1 MKRINKD
8 DDEEDEDGLDE
19 DLEGFVEKGPIAGDA
34 EEIAAGDAAARAL
47 FAAQQDEDEKQR
59 TKETLQAV
67 LFG

>member
-47 FAAQQDEDEKQR
+47 FAAQQDEDEK
-59 TKETLQAV
+59 
-67 LFG
+67 